1 MSDAPK
7 SKPIYYNANYSH
19 GVDEKRRLQ
28 IPAKWRPEAEGAE
41 LTLMFWPKHK
51 AGACLRV
58 LPPAQMEQLL
68 ADINALPKG
77 DPNKIALKRF
87 IGSESEQVTLDKA
100 GRICLPEK
108 MARDAGIADQAVLV
122 GMLDH
127 FEIWNAQTLEKA
139 RSMDASPT
147 LEAISNI
154 LD

>member
-1 MSDAPK
+1 MSDAPEP
-7 SKPIYYNANYSH
+7 KPIYYNANYSH

-28 IPAKWRPEAEGAE
+28 IPAKWRPESEGEE

-58 LPPAQMEQLL
+58 LPPQQMAEML

-77 DPNKIALKRF
+77 DPKKIALKRF
-87 IGSESEQVTLDKA
+87 IGSESEQVTLDKS

-108 MARDAGIADQAVLV
+108 MARGAGITDQAVLV

-127 FEIWNAQTLEKA
+127 FEIWNAQALEKA
-139 RSMDASPT
+139 RALDESPT
-147 LEAISNI
+147 LDAISQI
-154 LD
+154 ID